1 MSWHHSQADPLLRG
15 PAPTAPLGE
24 RDNLVNRPGH
34 LLFWKLISRNGISP
48 PQALPALGPT
58 AAPRAAQGWAL
69 STHPSCGLAALEP
82 RSPSLMASGLR
93 KRDTAASQTVSYT
106 QKTKTGI

>member
-1 MSWHHSQADPLLRG
+1 MSWHHS
-15 PAPTAPLGE
+15 PAPPAPLGE
-24 RDNLVNRPGH
+24 RENLVNRSDH
-34 LLFWKLISRNGISP
+34 LLFWKLISRSGISL

-58 AAPRAAQGWAL
+58 VAPRAAQGRAL
-69 STHPSCGLAALEP
+69 STHPSVRPGSSLEP